1 MTSHIHNAVL
11 QRLDHSLRNDGIIT
25 TYPKSAFENVSY
37 DGIPVI
43 YCEGGAHPAPQAVTS
58 GNLPAGYKIVG
69 SVSGTRLS
77 NYGEPRMIA
86 DLNIYDE
93 AISERATAGE
103 LCLSTALDAKLAK
116 TDYGRTITGGVVPDH
131 VLLFPRTVNAY
142 PNDAG
147 AYICNM
153 RAVDEAP
160 ANSLRETTEEDK
172 GMSILKNSNPE
183 DLGEAANDIADY
195 TEQETVSEPT
205 AGYAAL
211 SNEELTAMLEELK
224 RKAAEIEA
232 EITSRTKTVETPA
245 DEVSADGGAALTNS
259 ALAKRNAALVAENAR
274 LRQMNVRLANAANRP
289 AEGYTYPPSNEVSAA
304 PTALE
309 QRGIKISVG
318 KR

>member
-1 MTSHIHNAVL
+1 MTSHVHNAVL

-25 TYPKSAFENVSY
+25 TYPKSAFENVTY

-43 YCEGGAHPAPQAVTS
+43 YCEGGGHPSPLAVTS

-116 TDYGRTITGGVVPDH
+116 TDYGRTITGGVAPNH
-131 VLLFPRTVNAY
+131 VLLFPRTVNAF

-160 ANSLRETTEEDK
+160 ANSLHENMEEDK
-172 GMSILKNSNPE
+172 MSTLKNSNPE
-183 DLGEAANDIADY
+183 DLEEAANDIADY
-195 TEQETVSEPT
+195 TEQETVAEPT

-211 SNEELTAMLEELK
+211 SDEELNAMLEELK

-245 DEVSADGGAALTNS
+245 EEVSADGGAALTNS

-274 LRQMNVRLANAANRP
+274 LRQMNVRLANSANRA
-289 AEGYTYPPSNEVSAA
+289 AEGYMFHPSNTASAA

-318 KR
+318 RR